1 MKKTLLMYRIIL
13 TLLSLLCF
21 FLPGCNKEQ
30 QGFEQGKEPKK
41 IYIGIAWVRDWDLL
55 IQGAELAVADA
66 NASGGVLQKEI
77 KLVINQEEAKV
88 DDILRHTSKLEAG
101 NSIKEYSREVA
112 RDFIRHSP
120 PVTAV
125 IGHGYSFMALPA
137 AALYHENKV
146 IFIAPTA
153 TNELLTSM
161 NFDYVFRLMPKNSEL
176 GKQLATYCAARKF
189 KRVAIF
195 HERSE

>member
-88 DDILRHTSKLEAG
+88 DDICV
-101 NSIKEYSREVA
+101 I
-112 RDFIRHSP
+112 P
-120 PVTAV
+120 PNWRQAIVLKNT
-125 IGHGYSFMALPA
+125 HEKLPA
-137 AALYHENKV
+137 ILFD
-146 IFIAPTA
+146 I
-153 TNELLTSM
+153 LLLSQP
-161 NFDYVFRLMPKNSEL
+161 L
-176 GKQLATYCAARKF
+176 
-189 KRVAIF
+189 
-195 HERSE
+195 